1 MNEIKVKVNFKNRQ
15 CFVSGVN
22 LTSGDYNST
31 KIIFSFDKL
40 DGQKIF
46 EMKNPAGE
54 IVFVQ
59 EIKNDEII
67 LVGQADVTTEHD
79 NKQYIKY
86 LDLSE
91 NIYWYNSKEQKLYDL
106 EWTEVE
112 DFNLDNYIKQTE
124 NASIFTESG
133 KYVFEVSLYD
143 GDSKLT
149 SACNYIPVKQ
159 EQVVLG
165 NKVVEPYLPIFDK
178 LMQQLIESITETS
191 NLDVDIEGS
200 VITIKRKDGTF
211 KSENVKGEKGEKGD
225 EATING
231 KKSINIT
238 TGGDIVSKQT
248 GDTFNISVE
257 TPKKTSDLI
266 NDSNFATTNSNNN
279 FSTAQT
285 INGTLTING
294 DIVQNGKNYETHA
307 EQLFTKKDLVKT
319 RDGAIGGLSD
329 DELTG
334 IEAINYDGNNNGRLV
349 FDNKGVARVGDVG
362 DEQPLLTREEEA
374 NLNDEQV
381 LVWDSKNLKAKGSN
395 DYVKFSDVSSQ
406 TKLGICKMWT
416 STNEDGE
423 IGLNIS
429 TEV

>member
-67 LVGQADVTTEHD
+67 LVGQADVTAEHD

-91 NIYWYNSKEQKLYDL
+91 NTYWYNSEEQKLYDL

-124 NASIFTESG
+124 DASIFTESG
-133 KYVFEVSLYD
+133 KYVFEISLYD

-159 EQVVLG
+159 EEIVINNEIV
-165 NKVVEPYLPIFDK
+165 KPYLPIFDE
-178 LMQQLIESITETS
+178 LIKQV
-191 NLDVDIEGS
+191 N
-200 VITIKRKDGTF
+200 
-211 KSENVKGEKGEKGD
+211 
-225 EATING
+225 
-231 KKSINIT
+231 KSINEANNLDIDVVVEENNTVIEIT
-238 TGGDIVSKQT
+238 KKDGSKKSTTVSGSSGEDTVSDVKVDGKSIVENKIANIDLTGKVDKVNGKGLSTNDYTEEDKNKLANIEAGAQKNKVNSVNNQT
-248 GDTFNISVE
+248 GNVTINVP
-257 TPKKTSDLI
+257 TKTSDLN
-266 NDSNFATTNSNNN
+266 NDSGFITDYTETDPTVPDHVKNIKLSDIENWNNKSDFSGNYDDLNNKPTIPTVPTNISAFTNDKGYITKDVSDLTNYYDKTYIN
-279 FSTAQT
+279 KT
-285 INGTLTING
+285 IG
-294 DIVQNGKNYETHA
+294 DIES
-307 EQLFTKKDLVKT
+307 LL
-319 RDGAIGGLSD
+319 GG
-329 DELTG
+329 
-334 IEAINYDGNNNGRLV
+334 I
-349 FDNKGVARVGDVG
+349 
-362 DEQPLLTREEEA
+362 
-374 NLNDEQV
+374 
-381 LVWDSKNLKAKGSN
+381 
-395 DYVKFSDVSSQ
+395 
-406 TKLGICKMWT
+406 
-416 STNEDGE
+416 
-423 IGLNIS
+423 
-429 TEV
+429 